1 MTYIIEIKLPGSGT
15 WFKYFTG
22 IESREE
28 AENIKREADGNLKA
42 RVRKLKP
49 ESPTLQTILEPR
61 LEEDRFAIRKMRSLV
76 EDVVEAILCG
86 MDKVACPECA
96 AIIDKRE
103 QDRENE
109 SNAYFCAN
117 CGLVFYKRK

>member
-1 MTYIIEIKLPGSGT
+1 MTYIIEINLPGLGT

-49 ESPTLQTILEPR
+49 ETPNLQTILEPR
-61 LEEDRFAIRKMRSLV
+61 LEEDRFASRKMRSPV
-76 EDVVEAILCG
+76 EDVVETILTG
-86 MDKVACPECA
+86 MDRVACPECT

-117 CGLVFYKRK
+117 CGLMFYKRK